1 MCSALSPDRYPR
13 PHTLRAFVY
22 HGSRRGPRREP
33 GPGATVPG
41 EPGRAGERAFR
52 RQSPG
57 LTSPPSYNSRT
68 RFLNLVPSVPAPKF
82 WTLGAQTVISAWIGR
97 LRRLVGGDN
106 GASSECLLAVVLSLG
121 GPALAVLL
129 RPLEGDV
136 EDARE
141 RALSSLV
148 QLRPERSRRRALP
161 RGTLAGVRA
170 IPPPLRERRGF
181 CPSFGAVLR
190 PLGTPAVAR
199 SPGLHN

>member
-22 HGSRRGPRREP
+22 HRSRRGARREP

-41 EPGRAGERAFR
+41 EPRRAGERAFR

-57 LTSPPSYNSRT
+57 LTSPPSYHSRT
-68 RFLNLVPSVPAPKF
+68 WFLNLVPSVSAPKF
-82 WTLGAQTVISAWIGR
+82 GTLGAKTVNQAGIGR

-106 GASSECLLAVVLSLG
+106 GASSECLLAAALSLG

-129 RPLEGDV
+129 RPLEGDL

-148 QLRPERSRRRALP
+148 QLRPERSRWRALL
-161 RGTLAGVRA
+161 RGTLAGA
-170 IPPPLRERRGF
+170 PASPPPLRERRGF

-190 PLGTPAVAR
+190 PLGTPAAACP
-199 SPGLHN
+199 PGLHN